1 MEVRVQGLNL
11 AMEALDGCARLGG
24 SKKNLFTIDVVSGH
38 ARRIGAPG
46 RQQSR
51 REVISQNSRTRLAG
65 DKRQRHLDGCAP
77 SWRIHHRDGA
87 SVSFHNGVDNCQP
100 KT

>member
-38 ARRIGAPG
+38 ARRIGTPSVP
-46 RQQSR
+46 QSWQHLIA
-51 REVISQNSRTRLAG
+51 ENSRTRLAG
-65 DKRQRHLDGCAP
+65 DKRQRHLDGGAP
-77 SWRIHHRDGA
+77 AWRIDHRDGA
-87 SVSFHNGVDNCQP
+87 TVSFHNGVDNCQP

>member
-38 ARRIGAPG
+38 ARTIGGAG
-46 RQQSR
+46 AVTS
-51 REVISQNSRTRLAG
+51 SARTDATKLKNETGWGQEEAT
-65 DKRQRHLDGCAP
+65 P
-77 SWRIHHRDGA
+77 
-87 SVSFHNGVDNCQP
+87 
-100 KT
+100 